1 MPIVKSIAIHDNVRA
16 TLRYILD
23 PEKTEGLF
31 LCNSLNCFT
40 NAEDAYLNMKYIYEN
55 YTHHKFNEPLPAVGK
70 RRVKAIHYIQSFK
83 PDPNLTPEL
92 VHRMGLAFVRKA
104 FGDKVQVVVATHIDK
119 AHYHNHILINTFGID
134 GHKYNDNYTTRRKI
148 REHSDRTCLAFG
160 VPYLEP
166 KRKRGMS
173 YGEWLHHKQGT
184 SWKEKI
190 RREIDTLVLTS
201 KNFDEL
207 AATLEERGYT
217 IRYGERPAI
226 KALGQQRFVCFKTLG
241 DDYTITNIGTRI
253 LWKDDLGNASREDA
267 YNKGQALTICFA
279 GIITQLAKRVVDG
292 TKKPNKREERLPYLP
307 HNDRDVFQLGAQLA
321 LINRLKIHSIG
332 EIEAKMEEAQAA
344 YDSAVKEY
352 NSISEEYHRIDDL
365 LVQYDNCC
373 ALNDKPNK
381 TLSEK
386 MKLQL
391 AKQSLSRHG
400 IKSPEDA
407 RQLELR
413 KQEYDDRIAELKEK
427 MQANTNLLSALKE
440 IFDTCNG
447 ITKGDYISNLM
458 KSEQELE
465 AQCRSSAQ
473 ERSEHKRDMSA
484 PKPPL
489 QDTTLKPDQHD
500 SVPEKSEPKPDE
512 LSQNPTVQHKSR
524 GRGRG

>member
-1 MPIVKSIAIHDNVRA
+1 MPIVKSIAIHDNVKA
-16 TLRYILD
+16 TLKYILD

-55 YTHHKFNEPLPAVGK
+55 YTHYKFNEPLPAVGK

-92 VHRMGLAFVRKA
+92 VHRMGCAFIRKA
-104 FGDKVQVVVATHIDK
+104 FGDSVQVVIATHIDK
-119 AHYHNHILINTFGID
+119 AHYHNHILINTYGID
-134 GHKYNDNYTTRRKI
+134 GHKYNDNYTTRRAI

-166 KRKRGMS
+166 KHKHGMS
-173 YGEWLHHKQGT
+173 YGEWIHHKRGT

-207 AATLEERGYT
+207 AATLEERGYA

-226 KALGQQRFVCFKTLG
+226 KAPVQQRFVCFKTLG
-241 DDYTITNIGTRI
+241 EDYTIENINTRI
-253 LWKDDLGNASREDA
+253 MWKDDVGNASREDA
-267 YNKGQALTICFA
+267 YNKGQVLTICFA
-279 GIITQLAKRVVDG
+279 GIIAQLAKRIVEG
-292 TKKPNKREERLPYLP
+292 KKSEAKRDEELPYLP

-321 LINRLKIHSIG
+321 LINKLNIHSIG
-332 EIEAKMEEAQAA
+332 ELEAKMEEAHAA
-344 YDSAVKEY
+344 YDSAVREF
-352 NSISEEYHRIDDL
+352 NSITEEHHRLDDL
-365 LVQYDNCC
+365 LIQYENLR
-373 ALNDKPNK
+373 ALDDKSHK
-381 TLSEK
+381 SIAEK

-407 RQLELR
+407 RQLELQ
-413 KQEYDDRIAELKEK
+413 KHEYDDRIANLKET
-427 MQANTNLLSALKE
+427 MQNNTNLLSAYRE
-440 IFDTCNG
+440 IIDTYSG
-447 ITKGDYISNLM
+447 ISKGDYISNLM
-458 KSEQELE
+458 KSKQELE
-465 AQCRSSAQ
+465 AEHRASAQ
-473 ERSEHKRDMSA
+473 ERSVPKYDKSESKLPVQDTP
-484 PKPPL
+484 PKPE
-489 QDTTLKPDQHD
+489 QQE
-500 SVPEKSEPKPDE
+500 SVPDKSESKPDE
-512 LSQNPTVQHKSR
+512 PAQKSTVPHKSR

>member
-16 TLRYILD
+16 TLRYILN

-92 VHRMGLAFVRKA
+92 VHRMGLAFIRKA
-104 FGDKVQVVVATHIDK
+104 FGDNVQVVIATHIDK
-119 AHYHNHILINTFGID
+119 AHYHNHILINTYGID
-134 GHKYNDNYTTRRKI
+134 GHKYNDNYTTRWKI

-160 VPYLEP
+160 VPYIETN
-166 KRKRGMS
+166 RKRGMS

-226 KALGQQRFVCFKTLG
+226 KAPGQQRFVCFKTLG

-253 LWKDDLGNASREDA
+253 IWKDDLGNASREDA
-267 YNKGQALTICFA
+267 YNKGQVLTICFA
-279 GIITQLAKRVVDG
+279 GIIAELAKRIVG
-292 TKKPNKREERLPYLP
+292 GSKKENKREEKLPYLP

-321 LINRLKIHSIG
+321 LINRLNIHSIG
-332 EIEAKMEEAQAA
+332 ELGAKMGEAQAG
-344 YDSAVKEY
+344 YDSVVKEF
-352 NSISEEYHRIDDL
+352 NSISEEYHRISDL
-365 LVQYDNCC
+365 LIQYENFRTLD
-373 ALNDKPNK
+373 DKPNK
-381 TLSEK
+381 SLAEK
-386 MKLQL
+386 IKLQL

-407 RQLELR
+407 RQLELQ
-413 KQEYDDRIAELKEK
+413 KQKYDDRIAELKEK
-427 MQANTNLLSALKE
+427 MQTNTNLLNAFKE
-440 IFDTCNG
+440 ISDTYYG
-447 ITKGDYISNLM
+447 ITKGDYITNLM
-458 KSEQELE
+458 KPEQELE
-465 AQCRSSAQ
+465 SKRRSSAQ
-473 ERSEHKRDMSA
+473 ERSA
-484 PKPPL
+484 
-489 QDTTLKPDQHD
+489 LKPEQQE
-500 SVPEKSEPKPDE
+500 SAPEKSEPKSDE
-512 LSQNPTVQHKSR
+512 PAQKLKTKTTSR
-524 GRGRG
+524 GLKH

>member
-23 PEKTEGLF
+23 PDKTEGLF

-92 VHRMGLAFVRKA
+92 VHRMGCAFIRKA
-104 FGDKVQVVVATHIDK
+104 FGDNVQVVIATHIDK
-119 AHYHNHILINTFGID
+119 AHYHNHILINTYGID
-134 GHKYNDNYTTRRKI
+134 GHKYNDNYATRRKI
-148 REHSDRTCLAFG
+148 REHSDRVCLAFG
-160 VPYLEP
+160 VPYIETN
-166 KRKRGMS
+166 RKRGMS

-207 AATLEERGYT
+207 AATLEKRGYT

-226 KALGQQRFVCFKTLG
+226 KAPGQQRFVCFKTLG

-253 LWKDDLGNASREDA
+253 IWKDDLGNASREDA
-267 YNKGQALTICFA
+267 YNKGQVLTICFA
-279 GIITQLAKRVVDG
+279 GIIAQLAKRIVEG
-292 TKKPNKREERLPYLP
+292 KKREAKHDEELPYLP
-307 HNDRDVFQLGAQLA
+307 NNDRDVFQLGAQLA
-321 LINRLKIHSIG
+321 LINRLNIHSIG
-332 EIEAKMEEAQAA
+332 ELEAKMEEAQSA
-344 YDSAVKEY
+344 YDSAVKQI
-352 NSISEEYHRIDDL
+352 NAITQDQCKLNDL
-365 LVQYDNCC
+365 LIQYENFRT
-373 ALNDKPNK
+373 LNDKPNK
-381 TLSEK
+381 SLAEK

-407 RQLELR
+407 RQLELQ
-413 KQEYDDRIAELKEK
+413 KQEYDEHIAELKEK
-427 MQANTNLLSALKE
+427 LQTNTNLLSAFKE
-440 IFDTCNG
+440 ISDTYND
-447 ITKGDYISNLM
+447 ISQGDYISKLM
-458 KSEQELE
+458 KSEKELE
-465 AQCRSSAQ
+465 AQRRASAQ
-473 ERSEHKRDMSA
+473 ERSVPKNDSPA
-484 PKPPL
+484 PKPPV
-489 QDTTLKPDQHD
+489 QDISQKQEQQE

-512 LSQNPTVQHKSR
+512 PTQTPRTKTTSR
-524 GRGRG
+524 GLKH

>member
-16 TLRYILD
+16 TLRYILN

-55 YTHHKFNEPLPAVGK
+55 YTHHKFNESLPAVGK

-92 VHRMGLAFVRKA
+92 VHRMGCAFIRKA
-104 FGDKVQVVVATHIDK
+104 FGDNVQAVIATHIDK
-119 AHYHNHILINTFGID
+119 AHYHNHILINTYGID

-160 VPYLEP
+160 VPYIETNH
-166 KRKRGMS
+166 KRGMS
-173 YGEWLHHKQGT
+173 YGEWLHRKQGT

-226 KALGQQRFVCFKTLG
+226 KAPEQQRFVCFKTLG

-253 LWKDDLGNASREDA
+253 IWKDDLDNASREDS

-279 GIITQLAKRVVDG
+279 SIIAELAKRIVDG
-292 TKKPNKREERLPYLP
+292 SKKENKREERLPYLP
-307 HNDRDVFQLGAQLA
+307 HNDRDVFQLGAQLS
-321 LINRLKIHSIG
+321 LINCLNIHSIG
-332 EIEAKMEEAQAA
+332 ELEAKMEETQAA
-344 YDSAVKEY
+344 FDSAVKQI
-352 NSISEEYHRIDDL
+352 NAIKQDQRKLNDL
-365 LVQYDNCC
+365 LIQYENFRT
-373 ALNDKPNK
+373 LNDKPNK
-381 TLSEK
+381 SLAEK

-391 AKQSLSRHG
+391 AMQSLFRHG
-400 IKSPEDA
+400 IKSQDDA
-407 RQLELR
+407 RQLELQ
-413 KQEYDDRIAELKEK
+413 KQEYDYRITELKEK
-427 MQANTNLLSALKE
+427 MQTNTNLISAFKE
-440 IFDTCNG
+440 ISDTYNC
-447 ITKGDYISNLM
+447 ISKGDYISNLM
-458 KSEQELE
+458 KSEHELKAE
-465 AQCRSSAQ
+465 RRASAQ
-473 ERSEHKRDMSA
+473 DRSA
-484 PKPPL
+484 PKRESSASNPPVH
-489 QDTTLKPDQHD
+489 DITPKPEQHD

-512 LSQNPTVQHKSR
+512 PAQKPTVQHKSHSR
-524 GRGRG
+524 GRG